1 MIRWIK
7 SQKLLL
13 SKVDK
18 TESKTPNN
26 KKLIRYFLLV
36 LLGGLGFA
44 WLINTPPGLLG
55 KSDAIAYAVC
65 HRIGSHSH
73 YFGDRPFSLCARC
86 SGQYLGFIWGFGFQ
100 FLVSKKR
107 SGFPSRGALAVMA
120 ALFVLF
126 LVDGLNS
133 AVYQYP
139 GLDHLSLYQPSN
151 LLRLF
156 SGLGFGIVVSAVLY
170 PLAGQT
176 VWSETSLLPSI
187 RGYKDWMIL
196 IGGAIGIGLLI
207 LTENP
212 LLTYPLILTSTGSLM
227 LLLTV
232 LYTVIW
238 ILLRKRENSFSSW
251 KELIW
256 WGIAGFTSALMQIA
270 FIDLIR
276 FLLTGTWSGFP
287 EY

>member
-1 MIRWIK
+1 M
-7 SQKLLL
+7 LA
-13 SKVDK
+13 
-18 TESKTPNN
+18 
-26 KKLIRYFLLV
+26 
-36 LLGGLGFA
+36 LLGGLTLS

-73 YFGDRPFSLCARC
+73 YFGDRPFSLCSRC
-86 SGQYLGFIWGFGFQ
+86 TGQYLGFLWGFGFQ
-100 FLVSKKR
+100 ILAARKR
-107 SGFPSRGALAVMA
+107 SGFPARGALILMA
-120 ALFVLF
+120 GLFGIYLI
-126 LVDGLNS
+126 DGLNS
-133 AVYQYP
+133 AVYLYP

-156 SGLGFGIVVSAVLY
+156 SGLGFGIVISAVLY

-176 VWSETSLLPSI
+176 VWRETSLLPSI
-187 RGYKDWMIL
+187 RGYRDWIIL
-196 IGGAIGIGLLI
+196 IGGVIGLGLLI
-207 LTENP
+207 LTGNP
-212 LLTYPLILTSTGSLM
+212 LLTYPLILISTGSLM

-238 ILLRKRENSFSSW
+238 ILLRKRDNSFSSW

-256 WGIAGFTSALMQIA
+256 WGIAGCTSALMQIA
-270 FIDLIR
+270 IIDLVR
-276 FLLTGTWSGFP
+276 FILTGTWSGFP